1 MQLTVKDMV
10 KTLTATI
17 DTMPSGMVASETDV
31 AIKTFAKSL
40 REQFLSTLRREAS
53 TNHKCGECLNFNMP
67 ESRPNKKSACAHCD
81 DGDMWLF
88 NEGIFR
94 KEGLL

>member
-10 KTLTATI
+10 RTLTATI
-17 DTMPSGMVASETDV
+17 NAMPEGMVANETDV

-40 REQFLSTLRREAS
+40 REQFLSTLRQEAS
-53 TNHKCGECLNFNMP
+53 GNHKCEECLNFNMP
-67 ESRPNKKSACAHCD
+67 ESRPNKKSACDHCAG
-81 DGDMWLF
+81 GDMWLF
-88 NEGIFR
+88 NEGTFR